1 MLLLKKEKKMDQ
13 LENLFSTKMIV
24 RSIINVCLDENE
36 FSALVSRE
44 KGDHWSLRKNSSYF
58 LLNIVDQ

>member
-1 MLLLKKEKKMDQ
+1 MDQ
-13 LENLFSTKMIV
+13 LENLFSTKMII

-58 LLNIVDQ
+58 KFLLNIVDQ

>member
-1 MLLLKKEKKMDQ
+1 MDQ

-36 FSALVSRE
+36 FP
-44 KGDHWSLRKNSSYF
+44 HWSRGKRE
-58 LLNIVDQ
+58 IIDH

>member
-1 MLLLKKEKKMDQ
+1 MDQ
-13 LENLFSTKMIV
+13 LENLFSTKMII